1 LTQRS
6 EIDWSRLG
14 LSLVAAAVL
23 STFHGQ
29 SSALSFGAEQ
39 VSSSLG
45 QPLSVSIP
53 LLGATGDSLET
64 ACFRLVA
71 PSRSDGIPSIT
82 QARIELQSSSS
93 PPRLLIRGAR
103 AIDEPIVRITL
114 EAGCDTPIRRDYTIL
129 LDPPALKVPESS
141 PASLAASAAA
151 ASRASTSAADAAIRD
166 RDVSSAPTASKAGTS
181 ERKARSAQSGSTGAA
196 TSVESPRKKRDG
208 APATPKPRAPASAVS
223 AGKTSPDTLSSQ
235 SAKAVETRDQLQV
248 QGGPAGAASSVDAAS
263 LAALAIPRLKI
274 SSELP
279 SFAATPSATPQAG
292 NELQTAIANERRAR
306 LLASPIEE
314 DLAPRL
320 EADLVVAKRRLAE
333 LHLQLGNAGSPS
345 SAASNAAAKDATKAA
360 VSSPKASVSVQE
372 DFDWLAWL
380 WVPAA
385 ALVAGLVGF
394 LVRQRRLKRQAS
406 VFDATEP
413 VTVVHTEVD
422 EFDTVMPATTVALT
436 MGGQTVAHTATSSG
450 FVETSPAA
458 KRTDSK
464 TPVVDAKAERAQQ
477 EATDTLNS
485 PLFQLQD
492 TASQVDVSV
501 LSQATDEAQVYADLG
516 RTDQAISILRNHIQ
530 NLASDRA
537 SPVPWLMIFDL
548 YRRTNNRAGYDELA
562 PQFRKHFNGRMPDW
576 DSYGHELALDD
587 GLEAFPHLV
596 ARIERDWGKPE
607 ARKFLD
613 ELLYDNRGGSR
624 LGFSLAAYRD
634 LLLLLQVHDVLS
646 SLPPTGLP
654 EADWESRGAN
664 DEDGTP
670 SWDLDLNMIEP
681 PKSGEL
687 DSFLKGAPKA

>member
-1 LTQRS
+1 MTQRS

-14 LSLVAAAVL
+14 LSLMAAASL
-23 STFHGQ
+23 STFSGPTG
-29 SSALSFGAEQ
+29 ALSFGAEQ

-71 PSRSDGIPSIT
+71 PNRSDGIPSIT

-103 AIDEPIVRITL
+103 PIDDPIVRITL

-129 LDPPALKVPESS
+129 LDPPALKLPETAQTTLAPTTSASTRPATSS
-141 PASLAASAAA
+141 MDAAARDQEASRAQTATKSGAKDSRNGSANTASAAKASREKRDSVAAPSKRQAPAGA
-151 ASRASTSAADAAIRD
+151 AS
-166 RDVSSAPTASKAGTS
+166 
-181 ERKARSAQSGSTGAA
+181 Q
-196 TSVESPRKKRDG
+196 
-208 APATPKPRAPASAVS
+208 
-223 AGKTSPDTLSSQ
+223 GKTSLDNLSSK

-248 QGGPAGAASSVDAAS
+248 QGAPAGAASTVDAAS

-274 SSELP
+274 SSDLP
-279 SFAATPSATPQAG
+279 SFTSNPVAQPQAG
-292 NELQTAIANERRAR
+292 NELQTAIANERRSR

-333 LHLQLGNAGSPS
+333 LQLQLGSAGNTPGLAANAP
-345 SAASNAAAKDATKAA
+345 AKDVPKVT
-360 VSSPKASVSVQE
+360 VSPPKASATAQE

-394 LVRQRRLKRQAS
+394 LIRQRRAKREAP
-406 VFDATEP
+406 VFDTAEP
-413 VTVVHTEVD
+413 LTVVHTQVD

-436 MGGQTVAHTATSSG
+436 MGGQTVAHTTTAKTS
-450 FVETSPAA
+450 VEASTTGKAA
-458 KRTDSK
+458 DSNGSSAAAS
-464 TPVVDAKAERAQQ
+464 TQRAER
-477 EATDTLNS
+477 EATDKLNS

-664 DEDGTP
+664 DDDGTP